1 MPLFVAKK
9 LGRYEI
15 LVPIGAGGKGE
26 AYRALDPRLN
36 RDVAIKVSAPQFSER
51 FEREAKVIA
60 VLNHPNIR
68 QLLRRGPELSGDG
81 FCRGTAGDGPLTLK
95 SGDIVTER
103 SGHEKE

>member
-1 MPLFVAKK
+1 MRLSAPTR

-26 AYRALDPRLN
+26 VYRALDPRLN
-36 RDVAIKVSAPQFSER
+36 RDVAIKVSAEFSER
-51 FEREAKVIA
+51 FERGAKVIA

-81 FCRGTAGDGPLTLK
+81 VCRGTARDGPWTMK
-95 SGDIVTER
+95 SDDIVTER
-103 SGHEKE
+103 SGHESD